1 MAVNPPQDPLARERA
16 RKRRAEQIRR
26 RRIVLAVCVLGLIV
40 LVVVLAVVLSGGSGG
55 TTATT
60 KPTTSGETTSTS
72 LGAATFTADL
82 TGANSVPPVQTGST
96 GKLTLTYDPTAL
108 TLKFVLNI
116 DGLSKPS
123 NAAIYEGPAGAS
135 GTAVYVLFAG
145 PAKAGTSFQGELAS
159 GTVEAGKLT
168 GSLAGGTIGDLVSL
182 IQAGNAYVS
191 VGNASHP
198 VDAIRGP
205 IK

>member
-1 MAVNPPQDPLARERA
+1 M
-16 RKRRAEQIRR
+16 
-26 RRIVLAVCVLGLIV
+26 
-40 LVVVLAVVLSGGSGG
+40 
-55 TTATT
+55 
-60 KPTTSGETTSTS
+60 
-72 LGAATFTADL
+72 
-82 TGANSVPPVQTGST
+82 PPVQTGST

-108 TLKFVLNI
+108 TLKFTLTV

-123 NAAIYEGPAGAS
+123 NAAIYEGPAGAT

-145 PAKAGTSFQGELAS
+145 PAKTGTSFKGELAS

-168 GSLAGGTIGDLVSL
+168 GSLAGGTMGDLVAL